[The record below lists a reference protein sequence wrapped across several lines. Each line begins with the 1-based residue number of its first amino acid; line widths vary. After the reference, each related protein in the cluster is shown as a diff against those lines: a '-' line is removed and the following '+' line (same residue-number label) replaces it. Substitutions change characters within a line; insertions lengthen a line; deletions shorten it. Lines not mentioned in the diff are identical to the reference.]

1 MIINFILT
9 NDKLEAHSEGCLRVA
24 EGIGSRLLFW
34 LFVDRHYFHLHHSN
48 LGASLP
54 FDSFH
59 VSLIELHEENHRM
72 TKITVQ
78 ARADITGSICSVKK
92 ERDLPEEHNRR

>member
-24 EGIGSRLLFW
+24 EGIGSGLLLW
-34 LFVDRHYFHLHHSN
+34 LFVDWYYFHLYHSN
-48 LGASLP
+48 LGTSLP
-54 FDSFH
+54 FDGLH
-59 VSLIELHEENHRM
+59 VSLIELHEANHRI

-78 ARADITGSICSVKK
+78 A
-92 ERDLPEEHNRR
+92 